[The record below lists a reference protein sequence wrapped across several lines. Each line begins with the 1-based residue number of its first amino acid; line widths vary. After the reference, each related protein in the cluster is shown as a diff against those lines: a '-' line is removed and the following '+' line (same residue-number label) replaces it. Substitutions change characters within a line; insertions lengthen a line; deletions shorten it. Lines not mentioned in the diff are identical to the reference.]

1 MVSSLGGIYHFG
13 GAPVDGQLLTA
24 LGEGLIVRGPDGGNE
39 VQSGSVGMSYRVFH
53 TSRESRMERQPVV
66 SPHGCILVWDGRLD
80 NREELL
86 ALLGDKLKSDQTDAA
101 MVMAAYEIWGVDCLR
116 RLIGDFA
123 LSLWDP
129 MIKVLLLA
137 RDPFGARTLYYHLNK
152 ERIIWSS
159 LLRPLLN
166 SARLELEVDDE
177 YIAGYLTTATELER
191 TPYRGIHCVPPGSVI
206 LAQDEHQQVQ
216 RFWSPDPQ
224 HEICYRS
231 DAEYEE
237 HFRQLFQEAVR
248 CRLRVDGPVWSELSG
263 GLDSSS
269 IVCVA
274 DQILERGKAQASKLE
289 TVSYVFNES
298 KTSDER
304 TFIHDV
310 EARRGIAGHHLCEDD
325 YRMLADFADPILTG
339 LPNPLICFAERQ
351 RRLCEL
357 MRQQGVRVLLSGL
370 AGDNLLWSAGEPS
383 PELADLLLQLKPC
396 LLHRRIKAWSQAQK
410 KTYWQTLWRGA
421 VWPIMSQRLRAC
433 CQSIWEVPAWFDPTF
448 VARMNLRERSLGPT
462 DVFGFRLPSGR
473 QHASMLLAAIPAVSA
488 GYHTDWGWIEMSY
501 PFLDR
506 PLVEFCLAIPCDQKT
521 RPGEARSLQRRALGN
536 VLPEKI
542 AQRKSKR
549 GPSEALCRALN
560 REWPRL
566 QDLLTDA
573 RVCARGYMEPSG
585 LREAIDRARHGQKA
599 HSFEILKTLSLEL
612 WLRGLERN

>member
-1 MVSSLGGIYHFG
+1 MSSLGGIYHFG
-13 GAPVDGQLLTA
+13 GAPVDGRLLTA
-24 LGEGLIVRGPDGGNE
+24 LGEGLTARGPDGGNE
-39 VQSGSVGMSYRVFH
+39 ARCGSVGMAYRAFH
-53 TSRESRMERQPVV
+53 TNRESRLERQPLV
-66 SPHGCILVWDGRLD
+66 SPNGCLLAWDGRLD
-80 NREELL
+80 NRDELL
-86 ALLGDKLKSDQTDAA
+86 ALLGDKLESDQTDAA
-101 MVMAAYEIWGVDCLR
+101 MVMAAYQKWGVDCLR

-129 MIKVLLLA
+129 TIRTLLLA
-137 RDPFGARTLYYHLNK
+137 RDPFGARTLYYHLSK
-152 ERIIWSS
+152 EKIIWSS
-159 LLRPLLN
+159 LLRPLLGL
-166 SARLELEVDDE
+166 ARTGLEVDDE
-177 YIAGYLTTATELER
+177 YIAGYLTTLTELER
-191 TPYRGIHCVPPGSVI
+191 TPYRGIQSVPPGSVVMT
-206 LAQDEHQQVQ
+206 QDGRQRVQ

-224 HEICYRS
+224 HEIRYRS

-237 HFRQLFQEAVR
+237 HFRQVFQEAVR

-274 DQILERGKAQASKLE
+274 DEVLERGEAQASKLE

-298 KTSDER
+298 RTSDER
-304 TFIHDV
+304 VFIRYV
-310 EARRGIAGHHLCEDD
+310 EEKRGSAGHHLCEDD
-325 YRMLADFADPILTG
+325 YRILADSADPVLTSI
-339 LPNPLICFAERQ
+339 PNPLVCFAERQ

-357 MRQQGVRVLLSGL
+357 MREQGVRVLLSGL
-370 AGDNLLWSAGEPS
+370 AGDNLLWSAGEAS
-383 PELADLLLQLKPC
+383 PELADLLVQLKPF

-421 VWPIMSQRLRAC
+421 VWPILSQRLRAC
-433 CQSIWEVPAWFDPTF
+433 CQSIWEVPEWFDPAF
-448 VARMNLRERSLGPT
+448 VARMNLRERMLGPVDT
-462 DVFGFRLPSGR
+462 FGFRLPSGR
-473 QHASMLLAAIPAVSA
+473 QQSSMLLTAIPAVSA
-488 GYHTDWGWIEMSY
+488 GYHMDWGWIEMSY

-506 PLVEFCLAIPCDQKT
+506 RLVEFCLAIPCDQKT
-521 RPGEARSLQRRALGN
+521 RPGEARSLHRRALGN

-566 QDLLTDA
+566 QDLFTDA
-573 RVCARGYMEPSG
+573 RVCARGYMDARG

-612 WLRGLERN
+612 WLRALEQN

>member
-1 MVSSLGGIYHFG
+1 MSSLGGIYHFS
-13 GAPVDGQLLTA
+13 GAPVDGRLLTA
-24 LGEGLIVRGPDGGNE
+24 LGEGLIARGPDGGNQA
-39 VQSGSVGMSYRVFH
+39 QSGSVGMVYRAFH
-53 TSRESRMERQPVV
+53 TCRESRLERQPVV
-66 SPHGCILVWDGRLD
+66 SPQGCLLVWDGRLD

-86 ALLGDKLKSDQTDAA
+86 GLLSDELKNCQTDAA
-101 MVMAAYEIWGVDCLR
+101 IVMAAYEKWGADCLQ

-129 MIKVLLLA
+129 MTRTLLLA
-137 RDPFGARTLYYHLNK
+137 RDPFGARTLYYHLNE

-159 LLRPLLN
+159 LLRPLL
-166 SARLELEVDDE
+166 SLAGTRLEVDDE
-177 YIAGYLTTATELER
+177 YIAGYLTTATETER
-191 TPYRGIHCVPPGSVI
+191 TPYRGIHSVPPGGVI
-206 LAQDEHQQVQ
+206 VIQDGRERVQ
-216 RFWSPDPQ
+216 KFWSPDPW
-224 HEICYRS
+224 HEIRYRT

-237 HFRQLFQEAVR
+237 HFRQVFHEAVR

-274 DQILERGKAQASKLE
+274 DQVLERGEAQASKLE

-298 KTSDER
+298 TTSDER
-304 TFIHDV
+304 TFIHCV
-310 EARRGIAGHHLCEDD
+310 EEKRGSRGHHLCEDD
-325 YRMLADFADPILTG
+325 YRILADSADPVLTSI
-339 LPNPLICFAERQ
+339 PNPLICFAERQ

-357 MRQQGVRVLLSGL
+357 MREQGVRVLLSGL
-370 AGDNLLWSAGEPS
+370 AGDNLLWSVAEAS
-383 PELADLLLQLKPC
+383 PELADLLLQLKPF

-410 KTYWQTLWRGA
+410 KPYWQTLWRGA
-421 VWPIMSQRLRAC
+421 VWPILSQSLRAYC
-433 CQSIWEVPAWFDPTF
+433 RSIWEVPGWFDPAF
-448 VARMNLRERSLGPT
+448 VARMSLRERMLGPS

-473 QHASMLLAAIPAVSA
+473 QQASMLLSAIPAVSA

-521 RPGEARSLQRRALGN
+521 RPGETRSLQRRALRN

-560 REWPRL
+560 REWPKL
-566 QDLLTDA
+566 EHLFTDA
-573 RVCARGYMEPSG
+573 RVCARGYMDARS

-612 WLRGLERN
+612 WLRALERN